1 MKLQLIVRKAPVTS
15 AAEWLKQ
22 AWLLFKT
29 NPAFFVGVNA
39 FILLAMILISV
50 LPIVGLAVVFVLPFL
65 QSGFYSIIVSAQ
77 QQKPVQFDMLF
88 KPFQIVEL
96 RAPMIQMAAAQ
107 LLFNLPTMYLLSDMT
122 ESLKTGQLDLANV
135 LLVVMTQMLSAMLFA
150 YAVPIIYFLREN
162 RLFPVIQASVNACWR
177 NVLPLTVFGVLTVSI
192 VFGLVIVASLFGAIV
207 PALTPVILL
216 LVLLVT
222 MPVFS
227 IAFFLSFSEFFAL
240 VISKEPPT
248 EVFEV

>member
-1 MKLQLIVRKAPVTS
+1 
-15 AAEWLKQ
+15 
-22 AWLLFKT
+22 
-29 NPAFFVGVNA
+29 
-39 FILLAMILISV
+39 
-50 LPIVGLAVVFVLPFL
+50 
-65 QSGFYSIIVSAQ
+65 
-77 QQKPVQFDMLF
+77 
-88 KPFQIVEL
+88 
-96 RAPMIQMAAAQ
+96 
-107 LLFNLPTMYLLSDMT
+107 MYLLSDMT

-216 LVLLVT
+216 VG
-222 MPVFS
+222 F
-227 IAFFLSFSEFFAL
+227 
-240 VISKEPPT
+240 ISDNAGI
-248 EVFEV
+248 

>member
-1 MKLQLIVRKAPVTS
+1 MKLQLIVKKAPVTS

-29 NPAFFVGVNA
+29 NPALFISIYAFIAFVSMLVLIPFVG
-39 FILLAMILISV
+39 I
-50 LPIVGLAVVFVLPFL
+50 VVFFIVPFL
-65 QSGFYSIIVSAQ
+65 QAGFYSIIVSAQ

-88 KPFQIVEL
+88 KPFQIFEL
-96 RAPMIQMAAAQ
+96 RTPMIRMAAAQ
-107 LLFNLPTMYLLSDMT
+107 LVCALPLMYFSNDMS
-122 ESLKTGQLDLANV
+122 ESLKTGQLDLGSV
-135 LLVVMTQMLSAMLFA
+135 LLVVMIQMLSAMLFA

-192 VFGLVIVASLFGAIV
+192 VFGLVMVASLFGAMV

-216 LVLLVT
+216 GILLVT

-227 IAFFLSFSEFFAL
+227 IAFFFSFSEFFAL
-240 VISKEPPT
+240 VISKETPT
-248 EVFEV
+248 EMFEV

>member
-1 MKLQLIVRKAPVTS
+1 MKLQLIVKKAPVTS

-29 NPAFFVGVNA
+29 NPALFISIYAFIAFVSMLVLIPFVG
-39 FILLAMILISV
+39 I
-50 LPIVGLAVVFVLPFL
+50 VVFFIVPFL
-65 QSGFYSIIVSAQ
+65 QAGFYSIIVSAQ

-88 KPFQIVEL
+88 KPFQIFEL
-96 RAPMIQMAAAQ
+96 RTPMIRMAAAQ
-107 LLFNLPTMYLLSDMT
+107 LVCALPLMYFSNDMS
-122 ESLKTGQLDLANV
+122 ESLKTGQLDLGSV
-135 LLVVMTQMLSAMLFA
+135 LLVVMIQMLSAMLFA

-192 VFGLVIVASLFGAIV
+192 VFGLVMVASLFGAIV

-216 LVLLVT
+216 GILLVT

-227 IAFFLSFSEFFAL
+227 IAFFFSFSEFFAL
-240 VISKEPPT
+240 VISKETPT
-248 EVFEV
+248 EMFEV